1 MNNPKEKREKL
12 KGFLTSKG
20 LYKGEDFDSEFN
32 NEETIKS
39 LYGQLINKKAIKD
52 MSEDEFRDKFFGDVL
67 KKKELPQASANQ
79 SPKASGSSSS
89 ASSPVPAPTAEN
101 ASSKVTFEQAVAGLD
116 PRNKTSKYVPPTAAE
131 TAALDARAKYGRKL
145 TAASEIPTADLNKI
159 TPNKLFAQAAQQEGD
174 FSYVIK
180 GGDIDPD
187 VDYNAAELEDQT
199 VTSQRPQNNKAAK
212 NDSKEGLE
220 FINNSVKFT
229 LEVYKKKEAELLKD
243 KEFNS
248 AMEKALE
255 LNNKINGLLKKNVPV
270 GQPNRPADV
279 NQYNELVSQYNALRE
294 QYKDQFTDY
303 KEIMDGQRN
312 TIEYAKKAYAKSPN
326 ALAEVKERV
335 ARHKDLDHWFNI
347 RSGIAGGAYDVAVG
361 GVGSGLN
368 KLAGGI
374 INAIP
379 TLLNTANAVTGNE
392 DNEYDWKDRWIEWG
406 TDFAGLI
413 DDHMYPHEEHTLFE
427 SYKPKNSY
435 DKPLVK
441 LDHKGDYDGI
451 EWSMVPKMATKVLT
465 ESVGML
471 YGGGVIGGGL
481 KSMGMAGTASE
492 AAGLFSSS
500 YLITAPDY
508 YNQAIEAGMSEL
520 DASRFATTSASLTS
534 LLELISPNKVVTN
547 MLVKGGGRVPKEILD
562 SAMLALKSGEPIKV
576 GIKNGF
582 KTVLKEIIPENAQ
595 ELTQMAGDLSVQA
608 AANTLSGDEYFDIDA
623 NKVKA
628 DAIETMLLTTLSTGM
643 MTSPAALQ
651 VARTVIP
658 YNEAVDLV
666 ARDRDKYLPLVHRM
680 IKSQNVNPETA
691 KKILTDIETRGLVFK
706 QHETEVGYYDKKNEV
721 PITKEQAIDAIASG
735 KINEVEAFNDPQ
747 VNAIKEMKVED
758 LLDRARNQPVVEV
771 TQPSQAPAKDLT
783 DEQKEKEIIAQ
794 RQIAFDSLLSQRAVL
809 EVTESQSKLLSKS
822 PVPQVRRIGSLVE
835 NLFKSSS
842 KLFGE
847 KGRPKLILL
856 KDTGHALKVAKDL
869 GYEMNDD
876 DTVNGWYDR
885 GVNAMFFI
893 PDPNTAIH
901 EALMHPV
908 IDAIK
913 QVKPEL
919 YQNFADEI
927 DGIVNPE
934 GKGYADKAKDD
945 GYKGPK
951 ISEEAV
957 VNFLSDVA
965 AGKVTDGGII
975 QRVKTAI
982 RKLLQ
987 KVGLSDKDFVINLD
1001 NPTTLAQFAGQLADA
1016 LDNGRAIVFETDKKK
1031 ATKKKAKDISFSKK
1045 GKVINTIKFKPTKG
1059 EEKKDAPFQKTSDFL
1074 NKNSIASQANQLAL
1088 RVSQGEFTYSELGE
1102 KYTFKFPFSNKK
1114 NAKKITSLLNKID
1127 VASTKDKPAL
1137 RKKLNDFVS
1146 EVILDFK
1153 EQVKANL
1160 RVLLD
1165 SATPAFIDLSRKWY
1179 EGANRIA
1186 DEISEKYGITIEQ
1199 SAAIIAALSPQTE
1212 WFNNLS
1218 MAERVADIIK
1228 NRGDMKI
1235 DNKIFTAASRKYAG
1249 QPFEKELKASASAI
1263 QGKTINEVDDF
1274 VLKSIMLRAI
1284 DAAQNDPATDSYSPD
1299 GEHLGKT
1306 NSSVSWGS
1314 NAEIA
1319 KAIMVLSGAPIEVI
1333 SQAPKVR
1340 SFYNN
1345 IVDPFNEN
1353 PFVTI
1358 DTHATS
1364 AALMMPLNAG
1374 EAGRFGVFNGGE
1386 NIKNTVI
1393 REAYEEVAKEAGLLP
1408 RELQSVLWEL
1418 QRTGLNNVQRTEKD
1432 KENFRNLVDTL
1443 GELNYEQRAKEI
1455 IRRNRSAQ
1463 SEWARARGI
1472 VPQKPDFGWIEENES
1487 TGDTGERAD
1496 AVDQGRQSDEL
1507 RGGTSSVAAE
1517 SAEEFPDWVTSFSK
1531 VVGEHGG
1538 RKIFDS
1544 PDSNEY
1550 HQAIV
1555 EAMGQ
1560 RTDDA
1565 LQVDTRSPEYFQQI
1579 VDDGGKL
1586 FLAEDKSFGAYV
1598 TADGYMGGLFKNP
1611 KANTTGVAKA
1621 LQDIRV
1627 KNGGKWFDAYGTHL
1641 EDIYIKNGF
1650 RPVARIRF
1658 HEEFAPNNWR
1668 ETNLK
1673 GRPDVVLFAY
1683 DPNGAYQKGD
1693 GTYFNSF
1700 DQAENAVKQFV
1711 NGQQR
1716 RNEETLQRDG
1726 VQTENGRG
1734 GPLTFSSRSGES
1746 RTDNS
1751 GVNER
1756 AEGQQGRSGSDL
1768 SQSSVNNSTTTQKF
1782 FSDTVKGANQ
1792 PKAAWKPVMAFNA
1805 VTSKLYDVWRRFQG
1819 NFDNHIDT
1827 NIPAFR
1833 DIQLKKMAAI
1843 LNVLKGGGLVI
1854 DLGGSEGGFIK
1865 TITSE
1870 NPSIKGINLDLNPDM
1885 EEAHNRT
1892 PVAGAKFIREA
1903 FAEDVDMGDYI
1914 APRHQPSQKADVVH
1928 ESMMFQ
1934 FIKPDRKQFIDEV
1947 ANHYIKPDG
1956 VLVLEEKV
1964 IVANEQEWLDNER
1977 KKDSDFKSQYYN
1989 SQAIKEKQEK
1999 VVVGMKGNQA
2009 EEAHLIAALK
2019 SKFAHVAQYWDSGN
2033 FKGYLASNNKAKLDA
2048 MLKAIGDTRTEYS
2061 TRETGVSFSRTQ
2073 AILEKDY
2080 SEELLDSETKF
2091 LAQRSKF
2098 GLTSSDVVPTRVLF
2112 QQPIDQDK
2120 WSLPNS
2126 RTTTKDVA
2134 IDQIRPTDLLLRKSD
2149 LFQQSSSSLPKLL
2162 KRKDGRYSV
2171 IDGHHRIVRAMISG
2185 DTKIEAEIFTEREP
2199 SDVTFSRTR
2208 TETTE
2213 RVVEPLNSQYQSLRQ
2228 DYLNNPND
2236 PKFTAPR
2243 MSIKDKLEQW
2253 KSMDDNAVMADL
2265 QSAKSNELFTLIDSL
2280 DGKSNFSL
2288 LGLIEILNRANTNND
2303 TQTIDWA
2310 FEKLNRIGSG
2320 VGQLLRQM
2328 RELKSIAT
2336 SPNAPRATKIKMNR
2350 GLVKSAILKYIEK
2363 QGIVL
2368 TVQQRAEL
2376 DNIVNTYVVA
2386 HANEFDA
2393 LEKYNLNPTAQNYA
2407 RYEQAVN
2414 QTDLAHWAIEE
2425 FIQNVVPSGL
2435 GNLISTI
2442 IKGNLLTA
2450 GSVVVNTSG
2459 NILNVLNT
2467 AVEGSTVPIAR
2478 SIYSLAGNPNG
2489 AGIGSV
2495 AAGAIYASKAFA
2507 RAWVP
2512 ATLEAFKRG
2521 GLRTK
2526 EMSKFEVS
2534 RQLHPFRA
2542 WKQLLSGNLPKRQK
2556 LINGGQ
2562 NVKIYTPVSAYV
2574 EKFMEGTFG
2583 IPAAFFFRML
2593 YITDKPFKEGARTFA
2608 ATQVYSEENGGK
2620 IPSGREILSF
2630 MASATPAQK
2639 DKFEKYANK
2648 FTYNDNQSAA
2658 ATVGRYSV
2666 GIFNTVAETVE
2677 KRGLS
2682 NTASFVRLLGTTV
2695 NPYVIVPSNIIQQ
2708 FLELAMPPLAIAGA
2722 VHHYKEGN
2730 KQIGDQLVG
2739 RAVAGTM
2746 LYMLSSALYAAGL
2759 LISGD
2764 DDASEKNDKSLKHQ
2778 FAQPLALNVTG
2789 LSRYLNG
2796 EQDFGYQDGD
2806 TSVNLQK
2813 LGIAGVFMGF
2823 FARWSDQLKEARM
2836 LDEGWGELFNN
2847 MTSWPDAAGAGG
2859 RAMYKTAFDMSFF
2872 HGQMELMKAIQSD
2885 GEQGASFAKTM
2896 VAQNI
2901 ETASN
2906 LLWANQFS
2914 QIAQGIDADVMKRAS
2929 DPKLLGNI
2937 QERLAKRKFM
2947 FGIISDSELYP
2958 VLDLWGQPV
2967 KSSLS
2972 KVADPFKIDKA
2983 EDPAAVE
2990 IWNLIAKTGNDN
3002 PISIPQGR
3010 ISSKRHGEYKLEES
3024 DYLIL
3029 QGIAGKI
3036 REANVKAAMKSDE
3049 YIENDDSGKLLV
3061 LKEANDNA
3069 NKLARKIFKRLFEEE
3084 INSGN
3089 IVLDKVNETYEHVVP
3104 HGFQPERVEENLP
3117 ASIRR

>member
-822 PVPQVRRIGSLVE
+822 PVPQVRRTGSLVE

-1016 LDNGRAIVFETDKKK
+1016 LDNGRAIVFETDKKQAK
-1031 ATKKKAKDISFSKK
+1031 KKKKALVDFSARK
-1045 GKVINTIKFKPTKG
+1045 GKTIPTVKMKPTKKPKDDVEIQVVDDFFNSKNVDSQASQFALQISHGSFNYTKKG
-1059 EEKKDAPFQKTSDFL
+1059 ESFTFKYPFQDKA
-1074 NKNSIASQANQLAL
+1074 K
-1088 RVSQGEFTYSELGE
+1088 
-1102 KYTFKFPFSNKK
+1102 
-1114 NAKKITSLLNKID
+1114 AKKIQKLMDQISAQPKNDT
-1127 VASTKDKPAL
+1127 L
-1137 RKKLNDFVS
+1137 RKKLN
-1146 EVILDFK
+1146 EVTAETIVDLK
-1153 EQVKANL
+1153 ERIKANL
-1160 RVLLD
+1160 RVLLQ
-1165 SATPAFIDLSRKWY
+1165 SATPEFIAQARKWY
-1179 EGANRIA
+1179 EGANKIA
-1186 DEISEKYGITIEQ
+1186 GDLADKYNISIEQ
-1199 SAAIIAALSPQTE
+1199 GSAIIAALSPQQE

-1218 MAERVADIIK
+1218 MAERVVDIIK
-1228 NRGDMKI
+1228 NRGDIKI
-1235 DNKIFTAASRKYAG
+1235 DDRIFKAASFKYAG
-1249 QPFEKELKASASAI
+1249 QPFAKELAAAKKVILNKS
-1263 QGKTINEVDDF
+1263 INEMTDPIVRA
-1274 VLKSIMLRAI
+1274 IMMRAI
-1284 DAAQNDPATDSYSPD
+1284 DTVQNDSRVDEFTPD
-1299 GEHLGKT
+1299 GERLGKT
-1306 NSSVSWGS
+1306 TNNVSWGS
-1314 NAEIA
+1314 NAEIG
-1319 KAIMVLSGAPIEVI
+1319 KAIMILDGADVDII
-1333 SQAPKVR
+1333 SKAPKVR

-1345 IVDPFNEN
+1345 IVDPFSDK
-1353 PFVTI
+1353 PYVTV

-1364 AALMMPLNAG
+1364 AALMMPLNAHN
-1374 EAGRFGVFNGGE
+1374 AGRLGVFSGGE
-1386 NIKNTVI
+1386 NIRNTVI
-1393 REAYEEVAKEAGLLP
+1393 RQAYEEVARESGLLP

-1418 QRTGLNNVQRTEKD
+1418 QRTGLNNSRRTEKD
-1432 KENFRNLVDTL
+1432 IEEFYNLVQNFNKDL
-1443 GELNYEQRAKEI
+1443 SYEERAREV
-1455 IRRNRSAQ
+1455 IRRNK
-1463 SEWARARGI
+1463 SEESGWARARGLSS
-1472 VPQKPDFGWIEENES
+1472 QEAGFGWIENTEPASNA
-1487 TGDTGERAD
+1487 GERGD
-1496 AVDQGRQSDEL
+1496 AAVQGPQAGEL
-1507 RGGTSSVAAE
+1507 RGADTSVVSGAT
-1517 SAEEFPDWVTSFSK
+1517 EEVGYPDWVTESASFSK
-1531 VVGEHGG
+1531 ILNATKGQSRKFEDVVSRIDHPVYGELYKWWAANSRNGGDILMWGG
-1538 RKIFDS
+1538 RGSGEGIANYK
-1544 PDSNEY
+1544 
-1550 HQAIV
+1550 
-1555 EAMGQ
+1555 
-1560 RTDDA
+1560 
-1565 LQVDTRSPEYFQQI
+1565 
-1579 VDDGGKL
+1579 DDGNIRMNVNHPL
-1586 FLAEDKSFGAYV
+1586 FKEFFASQENLDKIVAHEIIHAIIDKQIKSSDVAFKEFNRELDNLRGILASQPKPTDAYVDRMLHYVFNGAAEELLTYGLTDPKIGAYLNSIPV
-1598 TADGYMGGLFKNP
+1598 ESKAK
-1611 KANTTGVAKA
+1611 KANTLWDRLKNLILGFIGKEGNPTLLQAATDVLNRYTNELGYEREQQKAAAAGNRLFNEPLEAAKEIADRYYKRVFKQERPIYKGTKTLDKARAKRISDAFIAMGHNPTNPEVREAYEAMVSETLEQYKEIIQDGYVVEVNNEEPYANSQDMINDARENKRLKIFSTESGFGDNEITDQQREENPLLRSSGYTDVNGVP
-1621 LQDIRV
+1621 LLNNDI
-1627 KNGGKWFDAYGTHL
+1627 
-1641 EDIYIKNGF
+1641 F
-1650 RPVARIRF
+1650 RFVHDFFGHA
-1658 HEEFAPNNWR
+1658 E
-1668 ETNLK
+1668 L
-1673 GRPDVVLFAY
+1673 G
-1683 DPNGAYQKGD
+1683 
-1693 GTYFNSF
+1693 NSF
-1700 DQAENAVKQFV
+1700 GPKGEENAWNIHARMYSPIARKAMTTETRGQNSFV
-1711 NGQQR
+1711 N
-1716 RNEETLQRDG
+1716 
-1726 VQTENGRG
+1726 
-1734 GPLTFSSRSGES
+1734 F
-1746 RTDNS
+1746 S
-1751 GVNER
+1751 GVNEEVER
-1756 AEGQQGRSGSDL
+1756 LRDEARQLREEGNEDAAQEIVQRIYELARFADQKIGLLPAEFH
-1768 SQSSVNNSTTTQKF
+1768 T
-1782 FSDTVKGANQ
+1782 
-1792 PKAAWKPVMAFNA
+1792 
-1805 VTSKLYDVWRRFQG
+1805 
-1819 NFDNHIDT
+1819 
-1827 NIPAFR
+1827 
-1833 DIQLKKMAAI
+1833 
-1843 LNVLKGGGLVI
+1843 I
-1854 DLGGSEGGFIK
+1854 DLNDQG
-1865 TITSE
+1865 
-1870 NPSIKGINLDLNPDM
+1870 
-1885 EEAHNRT
+1885 
-1892 PVAGAKFIREA
+1892 
-1903 FAEDVDMGDYI
+1903 DV
-1914 APRHQPSQKADVVH
+1914 S
-1928 ESMMFQ
+1928 
-1934 FIKPDRKQFIDEV
+1934 
-1947 ANHYIKPDG
+1947 
-1956 VLVLEEKV
+1956 
-1964 IVANEQEWLDNER
+1964 
-1977 KKDSDFKSQYYN
+1977 
-1989 SQAIKEKQEK
+1989 
-1999 VVVGMKGNQA
+1999 
-2009 EEAHLIAALK
+2009 
-2019 SKFAHVAQYWDSGN
+2019 
-2033 FKGYLASNNKAKLDA
+2033 
-2048 MLKAIGDTRTEYS
+2048 
-2061 TRETGVSFSRTQ
+2061 
-2073 AILEKDY
+2073 
-2080 SEELLDSETKF
+2080 
-2091 LAQRSKF
+2091 
-2098 GLTSSDVVPTRVLF
+2098 
-2112 QQPIDQDK
+2112 
-2120 WSLPNS
+2120 
-2126 RTTTKDVA
+2126 
-2134 IDQIRPTDLLLRKSD
+2134 
-2149 LFQQSSSSLPKLL
+2149 
-2162 KRKDGRYSV
+2162 
-2171 IDGHHRIVRAMISG
+2171 
-2185 DTKIEAEIFTEREP
+2185 
-2199 SDVTFSRTR
+2199 FSRTR

-2228 DYLNNPND
+2228 DYLNNPNN

-2265 QSAKSNELFTLIDSL
+2265 QSAKSDELFTLIDSL

-2288 LGLIEILNRANTNND
+2288 LGLIEILNRANANND

-2328 RELKSIAT
+2328 RGLKSIAA

-2562 NVKIYTPVSAYV
+2562 NVKIYTPASAYI

-2722 VHHYKEGN
+2722 VHHYKQGN

-2759 LISGD
+2759 LVSGD
-2764 DDASEKNDKSLKHQ
+2764 DDANEKNDKSLKHQ

-2813 LGIAGVFMGF
+2813 LGIAGIFMGF

-2967 KSSLS
+2967 KSSLG

-3002 PISIPQGR
+3002 PLSIPQGR
-3010 ISSKRHGEYKLEES
+3010 ISSKRHGEYRLEES

-3029 QGIAGKI
+3029 QGIAGRI

-3069 NKLARKIFKRLFEEE
+3069 NKQARKIFKRLFEEE
-3084 INSGN
+3084 IDNGN
-3089 IVLDKVNETYEHVVP
+3089 IILDKVNETYEHVVP
-3104 HGFQPERVEENLP
+3104 HGFQPERVAENLP
-3117 ASIRR
+3117 ASLRP